1 MKGEKDVVALFQSEK
16 LHFRVRKPNLWS
28 TAVHGAFSTI
38 IQTGLLETQ
47 LHIKHC
53 IRVSHGN
60 LMFCVPAANKMVE
73 TLADDAAKD
82 V

>member
-1 MKGEKDVVALFQSEK
+1 MLSLCFSQRNYISGSESRTYGVQ
-16 LHFRVRKPNLWS
+16 LYMELSS
-28 TAVHGAFSTI
+28 TS
-38 IQTGLLETQ
+38 IQTELLETQ